1 MSLSG
6 HWGGC
11 LGSEITYFGKSG
23 LAGMILSRFAG
34 ASLGG
39 TDADFRTS
47 LSARPPIPLA
57 KFLSLRAPNPPDAS

>member
-23 LAGMILSRFAG
+23 LAGMILSRVRL
-34 ASLGG
+34 SLGG
-39 TDADFRTS
+39 TDVDFRTS

-57 KFLSLRAPNPPDAS
+57 KFLSLSP